1 MTMDIDLLLDNRP
14 HRVPDGTTLAML
26 VAQLGHQPRDVGTAL
41 NGRFVPRNERGESLL
56 RAGDAV
62 LLFQP
67 IVGG

>member
-1 MTMDIDLLLDNRP
+1 MIDLLLDNKP
-14 HRVPDGTTLAML
+14 HRVPAGTTLSTL

-41 NGRFVPRNERGESLL
+41 NGRFVAREQRADCVLA
-56 RAGDAV
+56 AGDAV